1 VVLERPRSSHHEAW
15 RRAKRILGIRL
26 DTLGDVI
33 MTGPALRAVKE
44 SESDRYVSLL
54 TSRSGAEAGRLMPFV
69 DHVLRY
75 EAPWMK
81 AGDPRDSAA
90 LDRRMI
96 AQLQAAQ
103 FDAAIVFTVYSQNP
117 LPAALLCYLADIPLR
132 LGHCRENPYKLFTD
146 WIREPEPETCI
157 RHEVR
162 RQLDLVG
169 SIGAHAADERLTL
182 AIPPASDEAIES
194 LLASPTLAGPDRF
207 VVIHA
212 GASAASRRYPPEH
225 FAVVARRIAEEFGWA
240 VVFTGTDTER
250 DLVDAIRAAAGVPS
264 ISLVG
269 QLDLA
274 GLAALLAR
282 AQLLISN
289 NTGTVHVAAAVGTPV
304 VDLYALTNPQHT
316 PWLVPHRVLSHDVP
330 CKFCYR
336 SICPEGH
343 HDCLRLIMPE
353 QVVNAAAELPARRC
367 PSNSRGGTQLVHARS

>member
-1 VVLERPRSSHHEAW
+1 
-15 RRAKRILGIRL
+15 
-26 DTLGDVI
+26 
-33 MTGPALRAVKE
+33 
-44 SESDRYVSLL
+44 
-54 TSRSGAEAGRLMPFV
+54 
-69 DHVLRY
+69 
-75 EAPWMK
+75 
-81 AGDPRDSAA
+81 
-90 LDRRMI
+90 
-96 AQLQAAQ
+96 
-103 FDAAIVFTVYSQNP
+103 
-117 LPAALLCYLADIPLR
+117 LR

-182 AIPPASDEAIES
+182 AIPPASHEAIES

-240 VVFTGTDTER
+240 VVFTGTDTEH

-330 CKFCYR
+330 GKFCYR